1 MRAATLA
8 GAKAQGRA
16 DTGLIKE
23 GFKAD
28 IVVVDTDKPY
38 MYPVHNILNNIVYS
52 ASGNDVVLT
61 MCDGKILYRDGEY
74 MTIDIEKTVF
84 EAQRCT
90 KNILS
95 SL

>member
-1 MRAATLA
+1 
-8 GAKAQGRA
+8 
-16 DTGLIKE
+16 
-23 GFKAD
+23 
-28 IVVVDTDKPY
+28 